1 MDTVDRLWSG
11 LGPQVRAALG
21 RALDGAEVSI
31 ADALVLAEARGREL
45 TALAA
50 VADELR
56 ARQAGELVTY
66 VVNRNINFT
75 NVCIKHCTFCAFSRD
90 HREEEGYLLPIEEIV
105 RRAREAVELGATEV
119 CIQAGLPPKLD
130 GRFYIDLCRAISQ
143 AFPALHIHA
152 FSPEEVLYGVV
163 RSGLSIAEY
172 LTELRAAGLGTLPG
186 TSAEILDDE
195 VRAVIATGRI
205 TTRQWVEV
213 ITTAHRLGIRTT
225 STIMYG
231 HVETPAHWVRHMAL
245 LRDVQKDTGGF
256 TEFVP
261 LSLIHQEAPMYQ
273 RRLVPGVRPGATGAE
288 VVRMHALARL
298 MLGATFRNIQC
309 SWVKEGPKL
318 AQLLLA
324 AGANDLGGT
333 LINESISTAAG
344 APYGQLV
351 APAELRRIARDLGR
365 VPAQRTTTYALI
377 KVYSHEHDDEPSP
390 LDAVQD
396 AEARFGSYRR
406 LTASDQFRFAHPTAA
421 AAPRP
426 RAAQP
431 GVASGCGTDGSTL
444 PQPPLRGGVTTTP

>member
-1 MDTVDRLWSG
+1 MSD
-11 LGPQVRAALG
+11 LG
-21 RALDGAEVSI
+21 RLFDGIARPARHALDRALEGAEVSV
-31 ADALVLAEARGREL
+31 ADAQALAEVTGRDL
-45 TALAA
+45 HALAL

-56 ARQAGELVTY
+56 ARQAGELVTF
-66 VVNRNINFT
+66 VVNRNVNFT

-90 HREEEGYLLPIEEIV
+90 HREEEGYFLPMEEVV
-105 RRAREAVELGATEV
+105 RRAREAVEMGATEV

-130 GRFYIDLCRAISQ
+130 GRYYIELTRAIKG
-143 AFPALHIHA
+143 ALPDLHVHA
-152 FSPEEVLYGVV
+152 FSPEEVLYGVT
-163 RSGLSIAEY
+163 RSGLSIREY
-172 LTELRAAGLGTLPG
+172 LTELRDAGLGTLPG

-195 VRAVIATGRI
+195 VRAVISKGRI
-205 TTRQWVEV
+205 TTPQWLEV

-288 VVRMHALARL
+288 VVRLHALARL
-298 MLGATFRNIQC
+298 MLGPTFRNIQC

-318 AQLLLA
+318 AQMLLT

-333 LINESISTAAG
+333 LINESISTSAG

-351 APAELRRIARDLGR
+351 PPAELRRLVRDLGR
-365 VPAQRTTTYALI
+365 VPAQRSTTYDVL
-377 KVYSHEHDDEPSP
+377 KVYDDPGEDGAEP
-390 LDAVQD
+390 LDAVTD
-396 AEARFGSYRR
+396 PESRFGSYRR
-406 LTASDQFRFAHPTAA
+406 LTASGQFRFTHPLTV
-421 AAPRP
+421 PKC
-426 RAAQP
+426 
-431 GVASGCGTDGSTL
+431 S
-444 PQPPLRGGVTTTP
+444 